1 MAVIGEGVIMAN
13 NLAKTIVGVIFVLIC
28 CLIYSRFA
36 KYPYRYIGYFYPN
49 IDNMEYWDES
59 GPVTSVEEC
68 KEWVDKMVVKYNAT
82 NYDYECGKDCYKGD
96 PYDQNNQYTCRTS
109 VE

>member
-1 MAVIGEGVIMAN
+1 MKNKLIII
-13 NLAKTIVGVIFVLIC
+13 LLIVIFTLIGRA
-28 CLIYSRFA
+28 IYFQFV

-49 IDNMEYWDES
+49 IDNLEYWDES
-59 GPVTSVEEC
+59 GPVSSVEEC
-68 KEWVDKMVVKYNAT
+68 KEWVNTMIVKYNAI

-109 VE
+109 VQ